1 MKVLCAFQMKY
12 LFLQNNTFKLKQV
25 KFLAAL
31 TLYMLFSNSLSIAQ
45 TQLYEFSASKYLMGT
60 KFDISA
66 VSTSIDSMKKAMYYS
81 FREVE
86 RIQSVMSSQIDSS
99 EISRINQYSGIKPV
113 KVSYET
119 YSIIERSI
127 NFSKKYNGLFDIT
140 IGPITE
146 LWGFNSDNPV
156 SKVPDKRIIDSLVKL
171 VNYKNIILNPS
182 DTSVYLSVKG
192 MKLDMGG
199 IAKGYSVDRAAG
211 IMKKW
216 GMKNFFVNG
225 GGDMYVSGY
234 KEGNQKWV
242 VGIKHPRKE
251 NKLIAELDISD
262 GAVGTSGDYE
272 RYVIINGKRYCH
284 IFNTKTGYPVDISES
299 GTAIAPTTEEAVIL
313 SKYLFII
320 GAEKYKSENLNV
332 PGMIVDSN
340 GNIVYNETLMKSY
353 DFRLI
358 K

>member
-1 MKVLCAFQMKY
+1 MTHL
-12 LFLQNNTFKLKQV
+12 
-25 KFLAAL
+25 KFLGAL
-31 TLYMLFSNSLSIAQ
+31 TLLLCIIYTPALAQ
-45 TQLYEFSASKYLMGT
+45 NQLYEFSASKYLMGT

-81 FREVE
+81 FKEVE
-86 RIQSVMSSQIDSS
+86 RIQYKMSSQIDTS
-99 EISRINQYSGIKPV
+99 EITHINNFAGIKPV

-119 YSIIERSI
+119 YSIIARSI
-127 NFSKKYNGLFDIT
+127 NYSKKYNGLFDIT

-146 LWGFNSDNPV
+146 LWGFNSDNPIT
-156 SKVPDKRIIDSLVKL
+156 KVPGKNVIDSLVKL
-171 VNYKNIILNPS
+171 VNYNNIILDPS
-182 DTSVYLSVKG
+182 DTSVYLIVKG

-199 IAKGYSVDRAAG
+199 IAKGYAVDRASG
-211 IMKKW
+211 IMKEW

-234 KEGNQKWV
+234 KQGTQKWV
-242 VGIKHPRKE
+242 VGIKHPREE
-251 NKLIAELDISD
+251 NKLIAELEIID

-272 RYVIINGKRYCH
+272 RYVIIDGKRYCH

-313 SKYLFII
+313 SKYLFIM
-320 GAEKYKSENLNV
+320 GAEKYKSEHINV

-340 GNIVYNETLMKSY
+340 GKAAFDENLMKPYS
-353 DFRLI
+353 FRILE
-358 K
+358 

>member
-1 MKVLCAFQMKY
+1 MKVTGIFILLIFFIHSPA
-12 LFLQNNTFKLKQV
+12 
-25 KFLAAL
+25 LA
-31 TLYMLFSNSLSIAQ
+31 Q
-45 TQLYEFSASKYLMGT
+45 QQLYEFSASKYLMGT

-81 FREVE
+81 FKEVE
-86 RIQSVMSSQIDSS
+86 RIQSVMSSSIDSS
-99 EISRINQYSGIKPV
+99 EIYHINEASGLHPV

-119 YSIIERSI
+119 YAIIERSI
-127 NFSKKYNGLFDIT
+127 NYSKKYNGLFDIT

-156 SKVPDKRIIDSLVKL
+156 SKVPDKNLIDSLVKL
-171 VNYKNIILNPS
+171 VNYKNIVLNPS
-182 DTSVYLSVKG
+182 DTNVYLSVKG

-199 IAKGYSVDRAAG
+199 IAKGYAVDRAAG

-234 KEGNQKWV
+234 KEGTRKWV

-251 NKLIAELDISD
+251 NKLIAELEISD

-272 RYVIINGKRYCH
+272 RYVIIDGKRYCH
-284 IFNTKTGYPVDISES
+284 IFNTKTGYPVDISQS

-313 SKYLFII
+313 SKYLFIT
-320 GAEKYKSENLNV
+320 GAEKYKSENINI

-340 GNIVYNETLMKSY
+340 GNVTYNEELMKPY
-353 DFRLI
+353 NFRVL